1 MKHLNSNRIKIS
13 LMIKIKEFF
22 NCLKRKINFRTKLLK
37 QIRNSQKRSKQFLN
51 LQKNKNF
58 LIKLGADI
66 LISELVHNQL
76 ITTIFQTMP
85 ESTVHASKITNLLYF
100 KEIITNQ
107 QKLLIKPSE
116 LIVLT
121 IHLSANH
128 LINPAILFAHKD
140 HSTILTK
147 I

>member
-13 LMIKIKEFF
+13 WMIKIKEFF
-22 NCLKRKINFRTKLLK
+22 SFLKRKINFRTRLLK

-51 LQKNKNF
+51 LPKNKSF
-58 LIKLGADI
+58 SIKLEADT

-76 ITTIFQTMP
+76 ITTIFQTM
-85 ESTVHASKITNLLYF
+85 SGLTVHASKIINLLYF
-100 KEIITNQ
+100 KGIITNQ

-121 IHLSANH
+121 IHLSASH
-128 LINPAILFAHKD
+128 LINPAILFVHKD
-140 HSTILTK
+140 HSAILTK